1 MSRLASLFLTKE
13 PQEST
18 PSKDDEKRPTPY
30 AILFVDDEPNVL
42 SAMKRIFR
50 KENYRIFTA
59 PSADEALNI
68 FASEKPQVIITD
80 HRMPGMTGADLLR
93 QIKKEYPATI
103 RIMLTGH
110 ADVEAIMGAVNEGAV
125 YKFITK
131 PWNDEDLRITVSLA
145 LEQYDLIR
153 ENKALKKEQES
164 QDKRINQMSRFIN
177 THRSQVGS
185 ILLKRNIIPKKELE
199 EARQIQEKK
208 NIPLPQVLLERSLLD
223 EATLLDVI
231 QSEMAINRVYPAE
244 FHTPEALIALIPR
257 EICKSSLVV
266 PLKRTDTGLMVAMH
280 DPTDYLKIEDL
291 QFITGLRV
299 EPVIAT
305 RKEILSKIDALY
317 GEDTE
322 GDLEELTVLDIEDP
336 TESIEIIIDE
346 EDEESDIK
354 DLLIA
359 KDQPPAI
366 RIVNAIISDALR
378 HGASDVHIEP
388 KTKYVMVRY
397 RMDGLLHDKIHV
409 PIAMHPAIVS
419 RIKVMAELDISERR
433 RPQDGRITVKT
444 PSKMVDIRLSCLP
457 TINGEKVVFRI
468 LDRNASIKSIQD
480 LGFTQEERKLVTRLI
495 NRPQGCILTTGPTGS
510 GKTSTLY
517 SLMQENATITKNY
530 TTIEDPVEYFM
541 SMAEQVMI
549 REKIGLSFPIVLR
562 AILRQDPNVIMLG
575 EIRDFETA
583 EVAFHAA
590 LTGHTVLSTLH
601 TNGSIPTITR
611 LRDMGIQPYVIG
623 EALSGIIAQRLLRKL
638 CDSCRTPT
646 RLSRETLDAL
656 SVNIEPDAF
665 PAFEATGCSKCND
678 TGYTGRTALFEVFT
692 VTQEIKQLINTEATE
707 AELARAARWAGMRS
721 LIEDG
726 YLKINKGITSAEEVL
741 RVLGPQNTFEMKCP
755 HCSANLKERHRYC
768 PFCSGR
774 ILLQCTHCAGFLE
787 PEWKSCPECANPI
800 PDA

>member
-1 MSRLASLFLTKE
+1 MSRFASLFLGAESSKPE
-13 PQEST
+13 PEAKQA
-18 PSKDDEKRPTPY
+18 PY
-30 AILFVDDEPNVL
+30 TILFVDDEPGVL
-42 SAMKRIFR
+42 SAMQRIFR
-50 KENYRIFTA
+50 KENYRLFTA
-59 PSADEALNI
+59 PSAEDALKIIEA
-68 FASEKPQVIITD
+68 EGPQVIITD

-93 QIKKEYPATI
+93 RLKKEHPATI

-153 ENKALKKEQES
+153 ENKELKKEQES
-164 QDKRINQMSRFIN
+164 QDKRIHQMSRFIN
-177 THRSQVGS
+177 THRSQVGAM
-185 ILLKRNIIPKKELE
+185 LLKHNLIRKKDLE
-199 EARQIQEKK
+199 EARKLQEKNK
-208 NIPLPQVLLERSLLD
+208 TSLPQVLLEMSMVD
-223 EATLLDVI
+223 EATLMDTI
-231 QSEMAINRVYPAE
+231 QRELGLNRVFPAE
-244 FHTPEALIALIPR
+244 FQTPEALVALIPK
-257 EICKSSLVV
+257 EICRKNFIV

-305 RKEILSKIDALY
+305 VREILEKVDALY
-317 GEDTE
+317 GEDEEEET
-322 GDLEELTVLDIEDP
+322 LEHINMLDMEDP
-336 TESIEIIIDE
+336 TESIEIILDE
-346 EDEESDIK
+346 EDEDSDIK
-354 DLLIA
+354 ELLIA

-388 KTKYVMVRY
+388 KTKHVMVRY
-397 RMDGLLHDKIHV
+397 RLDGLLHDKIHV
-409 PIAMHPAIVS
+409 PISMHPAITS

-457 TINGEKVVFRI
+457 TINGEKIVFRI
-468 LDRNASIKSIQD
+468 LDRNASIKSVEE
-480 LGFTQEERKLVTRLI
+480 LGFSTEEKDLVTRLI

-549 REKIGLSFPIVLR
+549 KEKIGLSFPVVLR

-623 EALSGIIAQRLLRKL
+623 EALNGIIAQRLVRRL
-638 CDSCRTPT
+638 CPECRTLEP
-646 RLSRETLDAL
+646 LSPETLDAL
-656 SVNIEPDAF
+656 GTNEAPEEF
-665 PAFEATGCSKCND
+665 PAYQPKGCVHCNN
-678 TGYTGRTALFEVFT
+678 TGYVGRTGLFEVFT

-707 AELARAARWAGMRS
+707 AELTRAARWAGMHT
-721 LIEDG
+721 LLEDG
-726 YLKINKGITSAEEVL
+726 RLKINDGVTTAEEVL
-741 RVLGPQNTFEMKCP
+741 RVLGPQNSLEAKCP
-755 HCSANLKERHRYC
+755 HCNANLRERHRYC

-774 ILLQCTHCAGFLE
+774 ILLQCTHCACFLE
-787 PEWKSCPECANPI
+787 PEWNGCPDCGTKLSSDP
-800 PDA
+800 

>member
-1 MSRLASLFLTKE
+1 MSRLASLFLGKE
-13 PQEST
+13 PPAPEEPTQES
-18 PSKDDEKRPTPY
+18 RPY
-30 AILFVDDEPNVL
+30 AILFVDDEAGVL
-42 SAMKRIFR
+42 SAMQRIFR
-50 KENYRIFTA
+50 KENYRIVTA
-59 PSADEALNI
+59 SSGEEALECLSREEI
-68 FASEKPQVIITD
+68 HVIITD
-80 HRMPGMTGADLLR
+80 HRMPGITGADLLR
-93 QIKKEYPATI
+93 RIKRDHPQTI

-110 ADVEAIMGAVNEGAV
+110 ADVGAIMGAVNEGAV

-131 PWNDEDLRITVSLA
+131 PWNDEDLRITVGLA

-153 ENKALKKEQES
+153 ENRALKKS
-164 QDKRINQMSRFIN
+164 QVSQTKKINQMSRFIN

-185 ILLKRNIIPKKELE
+185 ILMKQNLLRKNDLE
-199 EARQIQEKK
+199 KAREIQAKK
-208 NIPLPQVLLERSLLD
+208 NQPMPQVLMEMELVD
-223 EATLLDVI
+223 EGTILNAI
-231 QSEMAINRVYPAE
+231 QREMGINRVYPAE
-244 FHTPEALIALIPR
+244 FSTPEALVALIPR
-257 EICKSSLVV
+257 EICTTNLLV
-266 PLKRTDTGLMVAMH
+266 PLKRTETGLMIAMN
-280 DPTDYLKIEDL
+280 DPSEYLKIEDL

-305 RKEILSKIDALY
+305 RKEILKKIEELY
-317 GEDTE
+317 GDDETSLD
-322 GDLEELTVLDIEDP
+322 ELTVLELEDP
-336 TESIEIIIDE
+336 TESIEIILDE
-346 EDEESDIK
+346 EDEEADLK
-354 DLLIA
+354 ELLIA

-378 HGASDVHIEP
+378 HAASDVHIEP

-397 RMDGLLHDKIHV
+397 RVDGLLHDKIHV
-409 PIAMHPAIVS
+409 PITMHPAIVS

-468 LDRNASIKSIQD
+468 LDRNASIKSVKD
-480 LGFTQEERKLVTRLI
+480 LGLTNDEKEMVTRLI

-517 SLMQENATITKNY
+517 SLMQENASITKNY

-541 SMAEQVMI
+541 SMAEQVMVK
-549 REKIGLSFPIVLR
+549 EKIGLNFPIVLR

-623 EALSGIIAQRLLRKL
+623 EALSGIIAQRLVRRI
-638 CDSCRTPT
+638 CDNCKED
-646 RLSRETLDAL
+646 ETLTPDVIDAL
-656 SVNIEPDAF
+656 GINPNGGTF
-665 PAFEATGCSKCND
+665 PAFRGKGCDRCNN
-678 TGYTGRTALFEVFT
+678 TGYRGRTGLFEILT
-692 VTQEIKQLINTEATE
+692 VTHEIKQLINTAASES
-707 AELARAARWAGMRS
+707 ELTRAARWAGMKP
-721 LIEDG
+721 LVEDG
-726 YLKINKGITSAEEVL
+726 WTKINQGITTAEEVL
-741 RVLGPQNTFEMKCP
+741 RVLGPQNTLEVKCP
-755 HCSANLKERHRYC
+755 HCSANLRERHRYC

-774 ILLQCTHCAGFLE
+774 ILLQCINCGCYLE
-787 PEWKSCPECANPI
+787 PDWNSCPDCATRVA
-800 PDA
+800 DV

>member
-1 MSRLASLFLTKE
+1 MSRLASLFLGKE
-13 PQEST
+13 ASDPE
-18 PSKDDEKRPTPY
+18 EKKEGGHPY
-30 AILFVDDEPNVL
+30 TILFVDDEAGVL
-42 SAMKRIFR
+42 AAMQRIFR
-50 KENYRIFTA
+50 KENYRILTA
-59 PSADEALNI
+59 SSGEEAL
-68 FASEKPQVIITD
+68 ECLGKEEVHVIISD
-80 HRMPGMTGADLLR
+80 HRMPGITGADLLR
-93 QIKKEYPATI
+93 QIKQDYPNTI

-110 ADVEAIMGAVNEGAV
+110 ADVGAIMGAVNEGAV

-131 PWNDEDLRITVSLA
+131 PWNDEDLRITVGLA

-153 ENKALKKEQES
+153 ENRALKKSQAS
-164 QDKRINQMSRFIN
+164 QDKKISQMSRFIN

-185 ILLKRNIIPKKELE
+185 ILLKRNLIVKNDLDKAR
-199 EARQIQEKK
+199 EAQEKTK
-208 NIPLPQVLLERSLLD
+208 RPLAQVLIEMDLVD
-223 EATLLDVI
+223 EATILDAI
-231 QSEMAINRVYPAE
+231 QQDMGINRVYPAE
-244 FHTPEALIALIPR
+244 FRTLEALMALIPR
-257 EICKSSLVV
+257 EICKNNLLI
-266 PLKRTDTGLMVAMH
+266 PLKRTETGLMVAMN
-280 DPTDYLKIEDL
+280 DPSDYLKIEDL

-305 RKEILSKIDALY
+305 RKEILDKVEELY
-317 GEDTE
+317 GEEEPGLD
-322 GDLEELTVLDIEDP
+322 ELTVLDMEDP
-336 TESIEIIIDE
+336 TESIEIILDE

-354 DLLIA
+354 ELLIA

-388 KTKYVMVRY
+388 KTKYMMVRY

-409 PIAMHPAIVS
+409 PVSMHPAIVS

-468 LDRNASIKSIQD
+468 LDRNASIKSVAD
-480 LGFTQEERKLVTRLI
+480 LGFTDEERETVTRLI

-517 SLMQENATITKNY
+517 SLMQENASVTKNY

-541 SMAEQVMI
+541 SMAEQVMVK
-549 REKIGLSFPIVLR
+549 EKIGLNFPLILR

-623 EALSGIIAQRLLRKL
+623 EALNGIVAQRLIRCICPK
-638 CDSCRTPT
+638 CKVEET
-646 RLSRETLDAL
+646 LSGETLDAL
-656 SVNIEPDAF
+656 GINPNRKDF
-665 PAFEATGCSKCND
+665 PAFRGQGCARCNN
-678 TGYTGRTALFEVFT
+678 TGYKGRTGLFEIFT
-692 VTQEIKQLINTEATE
+692 VTQEIKQLINTEASE
-707 AELARAARWAGMRS
+707 SELTRAARWAGMKT

-726 YLKINKGITSAEEVL
+726 WAKINLGMTSAEEVL
-741 RVLGPQNTFEMKCP
+741 RVLGPQNTLEVKCP

-768 PFCSGR
+768 PFCAGR
-774 ILLQCTHCAGFLE
+774 IVLQCLHCSFLLE
-787 PEWKSCPECANPI
+787 PEWKSCPDCATPV
-800 PDA
+800 PQT

>member
-1 MSRLASLFLTKE
+1 MSRLASLFLGKE
-13 PQEST
+13 TSDAEE
-18 PSKDDEKRPTPY
+18 KKEKRHPY
-30 AILFVDDEPNVL
+30 AILFVDDEPGVL
-42 SAMKRIFR
+42 AAMQRIFR

-59 PSADEALNI
+59 SSGGEALAVLEDEEI
-68 FASEKPQVIITD
+68 HVIITD
-80 HRMPGMTGADLLR
+80 HRMPGITGADLLR
-93 QIKKEYPATI
+93 RIKKAYPHTI

-110 ADVEAIMGAVNEGAV
+110 ADVGAIMGAVNEGAV

-131 PWNDEDLRITVSLA
+131 PWNDEDLRITVGLA

-153 ENKALKKEQES
+153 ENRALKKS
-164 QDKRINQMSRFIN
+164 QVSQTKKINQMNRFIN

-185 ILLKRNIIPKKELE
+185 FLLKQNLLRKNDLE
-199 EARQIQEKK
+199 KAREIQSRK
-208 NIPLPQVLLERSLLD
+208 NQPMPQVLMEMELAD
-223 EATLLDVI
+223 EGTILNAI
-231 QSEMAINRVYPAE
+231 QREMGINRVYPAE
-244 FHTPEALIALIPR
+244 FNTPEALVALIPR
-257 EICKSSLVV
+257 EICKNNLLV
-266 PLKRTDTGLMVAMH
+266 PLKRTDTGLMVAMN
-280 DPTDYLKIEDL
+280 DPSEYLKIEDL
-291 QFITGLRV
+291 QFISGLRV

-305 RKEILSKIDALY
+305 RKEILQKVEELY
-317 GEDTE
+317 GEEEEALD
-322 GDLEELTVLDIEDP
+322 ELTVLEMEDP
-336 TESIEIIIDE
+336 TESIEIILDE
-346 EDEESDIK
+346 EDEETDLK
-354 DLLIA
+354 ELLIA

-378 HGASDVHIEP
+378 HEASDVHIEP

-409 PIAMHPAIVS
+409 PIPMHQAIVS

-468 LDRNASIKSIQD
+468 LDRNAAIKSVEE
-480 LGFTQEERKLVTRLI
+480 LGLTSEEKETVTRLI

-517 SLMQENATITKNY
+517 SLMQENASVTKNY

-541 SMAEQVMI
+541 SMAEQVMVK
-549 REKIGLSFPIVLR
+549 EKIGLNFPLILR

-623 EALSGIIAQRLLRKL
+623 EALSGIIAQRLVRRL
-638 CDSCRTPT
+638 CEACKEETA
-646 RLSRETLDAL
+646 LSDETLDAL
-656 SVNIEPDAF
+656 GINPNGTVF
-665 PAFEATGCSKCND
+665 PAFRGRGCDRCNG
-678 TGYTGRTALFEVFT
+678 TGYKGRTGLFEILT
-692 VTQEIKQLINTEATE
+692 VTQEIKQLINTAASES
-707 AELARAARWAGMRS
+707 ELFRAARWAGMKP

-726 YLKINKGITSAEEVL
+726 WAKINRGLTSAEEVL
-741 RVLGPQNTFEMKCP
+741 RVLGPQNTLEVKCP
-755 HCSANLKERHRYC
+755 HCNVNLRERHRYC
-768 PFCSGR
+768 PFCAGR
-774 ILLQCTHCAGFLE
+774 IILQCAHCGCYLE
-787 PEWKSCPECANPI
+787 PDWKACPDCATRVPEAQ
-800 PDA
+800 DR

>member
-1 MSRLASLFLTKE
+1 MSRLASLFLGKDPPDSEE
-13 PQEST
+13 PPEDT
-18 PSKDDEKRPTPY
+18 RPY
-30 AILFVDDEPNVL
+30 AILFVDDEAGVL

-50 KENYRIFTA
+50 KETYRIFTA
-59 PSADEALNI
+59 SCGEEALECLRREEI
-68 FASEKPQVIITD
+68 HVIITD
-80 HRMPGMTGADLLR
+80 HRMPGITGADLLR
-93 QIKKEYPATI
+93 RIKREYPNTI

-110 ADVEAIMGAVNEGAV
+110 ADVGAIMGAVNEGAV

-131 PWNDEDLRITVSLA
+131 PWSDEDLRITVGLA

-153 ENKALKKEQES
+153 ENRALKKNQVS
-164 QDKRINQMSRFIN
+164 QTKRINQMSRFIN

-185 ILLKRNIIPKKELE
+185 ILMKQNLLRKNDLE
-199 EARQIQEKK
+199 NAREIQAKK
-208 NIPLPQVLLERSLLD
+208 NLPMPQVLMEMGLVD
-223 EATLLDVI
+223 EGTILNAI
-231 QSEMAINRVYPAE
+231 QREMGINRVYPAE
-244 FHTPEALIALIPR
+244 FSTPEALVALIPR
-257 EICKSSLVV
+257 EICKNNLLV
-266 PLKRTDTGLMVAMH
+266 PLKRTETGIMIAMN
-280 DPTDYLKIEDL
+280 DPSEYLKIEDL

-305 RKEILSKIDALY
+305 RKEIIKKIEELY
-317 GEDTE
+317 GEEEAGLD
-322 GDLEELTVLDIEDP
+322 ELTVLEMEDP
-336 TESIEIIIDE
+336 TEAIEIILDE
-346 EDEESDIK
+346 EDEEADLK
-354 DLLIA
+354 ELLIA

-378 HGASDVHIEP
+378 HEASDVHIEP

-397 RMDGLLHDKIHV
+397 RMDGLLNDKIHV
-409 PIAMHPAIVS
+409 PITMHPAIVS

-468 LDRNASIKSIQD
+468 LDRNASIKSVED
-480 LGFTQEERKLVTRLI
+480 LGLTNEEKEMVTRLI

-517 SLMQENATITKNY
+517 SLMQENASVTKNY

-541 SMAEQVMI
+541 SMAEQVMVK
-549 REKIGLSFPIVLR
+549 EKIGLNFPIILR

-623 EALSGIIAQRLLRKL
+623 EALSGIIAQRLVRRI
-638 CDSCRTPT
+638 CDNCKEEEA
-646 RLSRETLDAL
+646 LSPATVDAL
-656 SVNIEPDAF
+656 GINANGGTF
-665 PAFEATGCSKCND
+665 PAFHGKGCDRCNNS
-678 TGYTGRTALFEVFT
+678 GYRGRTGLFEILT
-692 VTQEIKQLINTEATE
+692 VTQEIKQLINTAASES
-707 AELARAARWAGMRS
+707 ELTRAARWAGMKP
-721 LIEDG
+721 LVEDG
-726 YLKINKGITSAEEVL
+726 WTKINQGVTTAEEVL
-741 RVLGPQNTFEMKCP
+741 RVLGPQNTLEVKCP
-755 HCSANLKERHRYC
+755 HCNANLRERHRYC

-774 ILLQCTHCAGFLE
+774 ILLQCINCGCYLE
-787 PEWKSCPECANPI
+787 PDWNGCPDCATRVT
-800 PDA
+800 DR

>member
-1 MSRLASLFLTKE
+1 MSRLAALFLGKE
-13 PQEST
+13 APVPE
-18 PSKDDEKRPTPY
+18 EKKEEAKPY
-30 AILFVDDEPNVL
+30 AILFVDDEPGVL
-42 SAMKRIFR
+42 SAMQRIFR

-59 PSADEALNI
+59 PSGTEALACLAKEEI
-68 FASEKPQVIITD
+68 HVIITD
-80 HRMPGMTGADLLR
+80 HRMPGITGADLLR
-93 QIKKEYPATI
+93 QIKKDYPHTI

-131 PWNDEDLRITVSLA
+131 PWNDEDLRITVGLA

-153 ENKALKKEQES
+153 ENRALKKS
-164 QDKRINQMSRFIN
+164 QASQSNKINQMSRFIN
-177 THRSQVGS
+177 THRSQVGT
-185 ILLKRNIIPKKELE
+185 ILLKHNLIRKIDLE
-199 EARQIQEKK
+199 KAREAQTKK
-208 NIPLPQVLLERSLLD
+208 NIPLPQVLMEMDLVD
-223 EATLLDVI
+223 EATLLDALQKELGV
-231 QSEMAINRVYPAE
+231 NRVYPAE
-244 FHTPEALIALIPR
+244 FRTPEALVSLIPR
-257 EICKSSLVV
+257 EICRTSLLV
-266 PLKRTDTGLMVAMH
+266 PLKRTETGLMVAMN
-280 DPTDYLKIEDL
+280 DPSDYLKIEDL

-305 RKEILSKIDALY
+305 RKEILEKVTELY
-317 GEDTE
+317 GDEDA
-322 GDLEELTVLDIEDP
+322 DLDTLNIMDMEDP
-336 TESIEIIIDE
+336 TEAIEIILDE
-346 EDEESDIK
+346 EDEEV
-354 DLLIA
+354 DLKELLVA

-409 PIAMHPAIVS
+409 PIAMHTAIVS

-433 RPQDGRITVKT
+433 RPQDGRITVKSS
-444 PSKMVDIRLSCLP
+444 SKMVDIRLSCLP

-468 LDRNASIKSIQD
+468 LDRNASIKSVED
-480 LGFTQEERKLVTRLI
+480 LGFTHEEKEIVTRLI
-495 NRPQGCILTTGPTGS
+495 NHPQGCILTTGPTGS

-517 SLMQENATITKNY
+517 SLMQANASITKNY

-541 SMAEQVMI
+541 SMAEQVMVK
-549 REKIGLSFPIVLR
+549 EKIGLNFPLILR

-623 EALSGIIAQRLLRKL
+623 EALNGIIAQRLVRRI
-638 CDSCRTPT
+638 CDKCKVEES
-646 RLSRETLDAL
+646 LSPETIDAL
-656 SVNIEPDAF
+656 GLNPNIGAF
-665 PAFEATGCSKCND
+665 PAFRGQGCGRCNN
-678 TGYTGRTALFEVFT
+678 TGYKGRVGLFEILT
-692 VTQEIKQLINTEATE
+692 ITQEIKQLINTEASE
-707 AELARAARWAGMRS
+707 SELTRAARWAGMKP
-721 LIEDG
+721 LIENG
-726 YLKINKGITSAEEVL
+726 WEKINQGITSAEEVL
-741 RVLGPQNTFEMKCP
+741 RVLGAQNTMEVKCP
-755 HCSANLKERHRYC
+755 HCNAKLRERHRYC

-774 ILLQCTHCAGFLE
+774 ILLQCTHCACFLE
-787 PEWKSCPECANPI
+787 PDWKSCPDCATRVA
-800 PDA
+800 DA

>member
-1 MSRLASLFLTKE
+1 MSRLASLFLGKE
-13 PQEST
+13 APK
-18 PSKDDEKRPTPY
+18 PDEPPEAVQPY
-30 AILFVDDEPNVL
+30 AILFVDDEAGVL
-42 SAMKRIFR
+42 SAMQRIFR
-50 KENYRIFTA
+50 KENYRLLTA
-59 PSADEALNI
+59 TSGEEALACLAAEEI
-68 FASEKPQVIITD
+68 HVIITD
-80 HRMPGMTGADLLR
+80 HRMPGITGADLLR
-93 QIKKEYPATI
+93 QIKAAYPQTI

-110 ADVEAIMGAVNEGAV
+110 ADVGAIMGAVNEGAV

-131 PWNDEDLRITVSLA
+131 PWNDEDLRITVGLA

-153 ENKALKKEQES
+153 ENLALKKSQVS
-164 QDKRINQMSRFIN
+164 QDKKINQMSRFIN
-177 THRSQVGS
+177 THRSQVGT
-185 ILLKRNIIPKKELE
+185 ILMKHNLLRKSDLEKAKEVQ
-199 EARQIQEKK
+199 AKTNQS
-208 NIPLPQVLLERSLLD
+208 LPQVLIEMELVDEGTILD
-223 EATLLDVI
+223 AI
-231 QSEMAINRVYPAE
+231 QRDMGINRVYPAE
-244 FHTPEALIALIPR
+244 FHTLEALVLLIPR
-257 EICKSSLVV
+257 DICKNNLLV
-266 PLKRTDTGLMVAMH
+266 PLKRMESGLMVAMN
-280 DPTDYLKIEDL
+280 DPSDYLKIEDL

-305 RKEILSKIDALY
+305 RKEILEKVDALY
-317 GEDTE
+317 GEEDETID
-322 GDLEELTVLDIEDP
+322 DLIGIEMEDP
-336 TESIEIIIDE
+336 TESIEIILDE
-346 EDEESDIK
+346 EDEEADINE
-354 DLLIA
+354 LLIA

-378 HGASDVHIEP
+378 HSASDVHIEP

-397 RMDGLLHDKIHV
+397 RIDGLLHDKIHV
-409 PIAMHPAIVS
+409 PVAMHPAIVS

-468 LDRNASIKSIQD
+468 LDRNSAIKNVAE
-480 LGFTQEERKLVTRLI
+480 LGFNEEEKELVNRLI
-495 NRPQGCILTTGPTGS
+495 NQPQGCILTTGPTGS

-541 SMAEQVMI
+541 SMAEQVMVK
-549 REKIGLSFPIVLR
+549 EKIGLNFPLILR

-623 EALSGIIAQRLLRKL
+623 EALNGIVAQRLVRRL
-638 CDSCRTPT
+638 CSHCKEEVILDA
-646 RLSRETLDAL
+646 ETLDAL
-656 SVNIEPDAF
+656 GLNPGQEPF
-665 PAFEATGCSKCND
+665 PAFISPGCERCNGTGFK
-678 TGYTGRTALFEVFT
+678 GRTGLFEVFT
-692 VTQEIKQLINTEATE
+692 VTQEIKQLINTAASES
-707 AELARAARWAGMRS
+707 ELTRAARWAGMKT

-726 YLKINKGITSAEEVL
+726 WTKINKGVTSADEVL
-741 RVLGPQNTFEMKCP
+741 RVLGPQNTLEVKCP
-755 HCSANLKERHRYC
+755 HCNTNLRERHRYC

-774 ILLQCTHCAGFLE
+774 LLLQCTHCACFLE
-787 PEWKSCPECANPI
+787 PDWKSCPDCATPV
-800 PDA
+800 DKG